1 MNRVSRVSRVRT
13 VRRRL
18 GLIHPVDNFM
28 QTTVLFC
35 RKNRSLVFAT
45 FKCTS
50 CFLLPASV
58 LYYSYPCFL
67 VVARFKFQH
76 EIRVAAAMDP
86 VSVIA
91 SIIAILQ
98 ATASVVQYIN
108 DVKDSRQERISLR
121 NEISSAS
128 WPLHMLHDRIVQE
141 QKRLDADDDG
151 ADESWLSS
159 VLILGTAGGPLEQ
172 FKIVLD
178 ELERKIAPPGRKGKG
193 KTMQTLGKMLTWPFQ
208 KDDIERYLR
217 MIERQKSTFYLALQ
231 NDNL

>member
-1 MNRVSRVSRVRT
+1 
-13 VRRRL
+13 
-18 GLIHPVDNFM
+18 M
-28 QTTVLFC
+28 QTT
-35 RKNRSLVFAT
+35 SLSYFAERT
-45 FKCTS
+45 EAS
-50 CFLLPASV
+50 SWLHLSALPASV

-67 VVARFKFQH
+67 PCFLVVARFKFQH
-76 EIRVAAAMDP
+76 EVRVAAAMDP

-178 ELERKIAPPGRKGKG
+178 ELERQIAPPGRKGKG